1 LIKEVQNHS
10 KPRGTISFQYKEKKK
25 KKISSRLEARAS
37 FWNLNR
43 AEDRAPKLIL
53 LNICPFGSDMG
64 LKTEFFRGPKQGKG
78 WDGRIE
84 TIKSPIKKKKKRN
97 QSMLG
102 EKIK

>member
-10 KPRGTISFQYKEKKK
+10 KPRGTISFQYKEKK